1 MNFGFTDLL
10 ALLGALGLFLYGMK
24 VMSDALME
32 LAGERMRNILA
43 TTTSNRVFAVLTGF
57 LITATI
63 QSSSATTLM
72 VVSFVNASLLT
83 LTEAVGVILGAHIGT
98 TVTAW
103 LITIL
108 GFKVKI
114 SAIAIPLVGLGFL
127 LSLSRDHKRKYW
139 GLFIVGFALLF
150 IGLEFLKN
158 SVPDIRSNPE
168 ALKFLAEYTTKGYLS
183 VLLFLFI
190 GTALTLVLQSSS
202 ATMALTLLMTHEG
215 WIPFDM
221 AAAMVLGENV
231 GTTITANLAAL
242 VANYQAKR
250 AARAHFISNT
260 LGVLWMLI
268 VFYPFLQVINAIVMN
283 VEGQSPFMVAA
294 AIPVSLS
301 LFHTAFN
308 IINTTLLIG
317 FIGFIVRI
325 VEKLIPAVIE
335 EDSEIDQPRYLTEES
350 LQYPQTGI
358 KALLDESVRLLEN
371 AAYKA
376 ITHGLGVHREEL
388 ESGKKL
394 KKILRSRKSLPIDI
408 DRLYVTKIKLIY
420 SKILAY
426 ATTMQSRLE
435 LTEKEIETIRNILV
449 ADRMLVQVIK
459 RLKPLHDNI
468 DRYMAS
474 DNAAI
479 RKEYNRLRRRI
490 LKVVREIHRIGPS
503 ANLEE
508 HMEKLRAHR
517 DNAEEIDVLLTGCV
531 DKLVLTKRITDEMA
545 TSLMN
550 DSANAMRV
558 TQMLVDISTLF
569 YTPLDAMLN
578 EIDESEAVSDE
589 NMKGAILLTDQ
600 VEENNVEP
608 QILSTT
614 EDNGETAADD
624 ESQTATNKPA

>member
-1 MNFGFTDLL
+1 
-10 ALLGALGLFLYGMK
+10 MK

-32 LAGERMRNILA
+32 LAGDRMRNILA

-108 GFKVKI
+108 GFKVDI

-127 LSLSRDHKRKYW
+127 LSMSRDYKRKHL

-150 IGLEFLKN
+150 IGLQFLKD
-158 SVPDIRSNPE
+158 SVPDIRGNPE
-168 ALKFLAEYTTKGYLS
+168 ILHFLTQYTTKGYLS

-190 GTALTLVLQSSS
+190 GTVLTLVLQSSS

-221 AAAMVLGENV
+221 AAAMVLGENI

-242 VANYQAKR
+242 VANHNAKR

-260 LGVLWMLI
+260 LGVFWMLI
-268 VFYPFLQVINAIVMN
+268 VFYPFLQIINAIVMN
-283 VEGQSPFMVAA
+283 VEGQSPFVVAA

-317 FIGFIVRI
+317 FIGSIVSI
-325 VEKLIPAVIE
+325 VKRMVPAEME
-335 EDSEIDQPRYLTEES
+335 EDAEIDQPRYLTDEAM
-350 LQYPQTGI
+350 QYPQTGI

-388 ESGKKL
+388 ESGIKL
-394 KKILRSRKSLPIDI
+394 KKILRSSKKVPIDI
-408 DRLYVTKIKLIY
+408 DRIYSTKIKSIY

-426 ATTMQSRLE
+426 ATTLESRLE
-435 LTEKEIETIRNILV
+435 LKEKEIEAIRNILV

-459 RLKPLHDNI
+459 RLKPLNANI
-468 DRYMAS
+468 EHYMDS
-474 DNAAI
+474 SNHAI
-479 RKEYNRLRRRI
+479 RTEYNRLRRRI
-490 LKVVREIHRIGPS
+490 LKVVREIRRIGPS
-503 ANLEE
+503 ENLER
-508 HMEKLRAHR
+508 HMEKLQKQRVK
-517 DNAEEIDVLLTGCV
+517 AEALDVLLTGHV
-531 DKLVLTKRITDEMA
+531 DKLVLTEAITDEMA

-550 DSANAMRV
+550 DSANAMVV
-558 TQMLVDISTLF
+558 TQMLVDIATLF
-569 YTPLDAMLN
+569 YTPLDTMLN
-578 EIDESEAVSDE
+578 EIDESQAESDSNMEALDLLSEPIDE
-589 NMKGAILLTDQ
+589 KEMPVDD
-600 VEENNVEP
+600 VRNNP
-608 QILSTT
+608 
-614 EDNGETAADD
+614 AAGKS
-624 ESQTATNKPA
+624 SQTE